1 LIVLHFYGINKWVL
15 KSALALIAVFSIYLI
30 YLWINAGDNINCGCF
45 GDAIWMSPS
54 SSLIK
59 NAIITI
65 AILILLKFHNGVNF
79 NKQTFITS
87 IVLVGSIAYLF
98 YYLPFPDTQPQW
110 LKKGKFQLDLSLF
123 YIPGKSD
130 APKIDLRKGK
140 HVIAFFSLTCP
151 HCRMAAYKM
160 HIMKERNPSLPL
172 FMVLGGKDTTYLQE
186 FWDKTNA
193 KNIPYTRLPKEEFT
207 NMVGFSWPV
216 IYFVN
221 NSWVEGQTNYVEMN
235 QTAIEDWLHKP

>member
-1 LIVLHFYGINKWVL
+1 
-15 KSALALIAVFSIYLI
+15 
-30 YLWINAGDNINCGCF
+30 
-45 GDAIWMSPS
+45 MSPS